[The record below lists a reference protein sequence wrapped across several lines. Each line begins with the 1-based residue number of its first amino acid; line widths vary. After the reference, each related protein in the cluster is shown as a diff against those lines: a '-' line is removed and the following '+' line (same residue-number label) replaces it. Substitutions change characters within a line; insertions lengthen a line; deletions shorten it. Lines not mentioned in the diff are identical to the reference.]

1 MLAAEAVVLMSI
13 TEGCTTKQE
22 EIRQRSIRHS
32 GTQTPHLVQNIQRDR
47 VAHIVHNDAQ
57 DCVLLL
63 ILRGTTLHHL
73 GCLQCCLGVGVLFR
87 QLCGST
93 HYLNT
98 INSKQIV

>member
-1 MLAAEAVVLMSI
+1 MLAAEAVVLMCL

-22 EIRQRSIRHS
+22 EIRHS
-32 GTQTPHLVQNIQRDR
+32 GTQTPHLMQNIQRDR
-47 VAHIVHNDAQ
+47 VAHVVHNDTQ
-57 DCVLLL
+57 DGVLLL
-63 ILRGTTLHHL
+63 ILRGPTLHHL

-98 INSKQIV
+98 ITSTANK